1 MQGRQ
6 CVTVTTTL
14 ARRRIDGL
22 LRDSG
27 RGYRSGA
34 EPLVRL
40 LRKGQRMHSLT
51 QQVRAL
57 LPPQLAPHCTV
68 ADLSGGRLT
77 LHADNASFATRLQF
91 ETPKLR
97 VRLQKLADFA
107 EIADIRVRAGNQPL
121 PQPRRLPQVV
131 LRRRPPSGLLRRLAE
146 GISDEGLR
154 ASIERLDRDS
164 RGD

>member
-1 MQGRQ
+1 MRAK
-6 CVTVTTTL
+6 TTL

-22 LRDSG
+22 LRDGG

-34 EPLVRL
+34 QPLHRL
-40 LRKGQRMHSLT
+40 LRKGQQMQSLT
-51 QQVRAL
+51 EQVRAL

-68 ADLSGGRLT
+68 ADLAGDRLT

-97 VRLQKLADFA
+97 VRLQKLSDFA
-107 EIADIRVRAGNQPL
+107 EITDIRVHTGTQRL
-121 PQPRRLPQVV
+121 PEPRRLPQVA

-154 ASIERLDRDS
+154 ASIERLDRDA

>member
-1 MQGRQ
+1 MHDRQ
-6 CVTVTTTL
+6 CVTVKTTL

-22 LRDSG
+22 LRDGG
-27 RGYRSGA
+27 RGYRAGA

-40 LRKGQRMHSLT
+40 LRKGQRMDSLT

-68 ADLSGGRLT
+68 ADLAGDRLT

-97 VRLQKLADFA
+97 VRLQRLADFA
-107 EIADIRVRAGNQPL
+107 EITDIRVRAGNQPL
-121 PQPRRLPQVV
+121 PEPRRLPQVV